1 MDVTCSSPLK
11 LNPVAYVPDTHWV
24 VAAENDFSSEG
35 FHSVLEIS
43 CGGQHIFPYQ
53 FVLRVIHILFQI
65 LFPRKFDDVLTSLDL
80 HSDLL
85 ASLGIHL
92 VVNFTAQFFEDGSE
106 VGAPSLIG
114 TREREENVEGSD
126 VFQFCYHV
134 IFGPL
139 PILWRT
145 WNLFQNRTGIVEAI
159 CYLTVRSDVAGALY
173 ASEIGVRS
181 KPLSF
186 HQGHCSEHITRC
198 FGEAVVHIQN
208 SLFKIFLI
216 GQFHFSFVVQTKLT
230 VGQETRPT
238 LVIPIFHIKIT

>member
-1 MDVTCSSPLK
+1 M
-11 LNPVAYVPDTHWV
+11 
-24 VAAENDFSSEG
+24 
-35 FHSVLEIS
+35 
-43 CGGQHIFPYQ
+43 
-53 FVLRVIHILFQI
+53 
-65 LFPRKFDDVLTSLDL
+65 
-80 HSDLL
+80 
-85 ASLGIHL
+85 
-92 VVNFTAQFFEDGSE
+92 
-106 VGAPSLIG
+106 
-114 TREREENVEGSD
+114 EGSD
-126 VFQFCYHV
+126 VFQLCYHV

-198 FGEAVVHIQN
+198 FGEAVVHVQN

-230 VGQETRPT
+230 VGKETRPT